1 MPEENEEDD
10 DEGDD
15 YVDETSDDKMVDVQT
30 DVSSGVGEASVP
42 LEGTA
47 AAAVETEEHHDEHVI
62 AEKLHNLT
70 LDQEIQEASPA
81 SKAKLKMEL
90 NVKPE
95 EVKSPKTSQ
104 KSPKKLSSPLKSPKK
119 PVASPLKKQQS
130 KTSLKSK
137 VPITTT
143 KPQSKS

>member
-70 LDQEIQEASPA
+70 LGQEIQEASPV
-81 SKAKLKMEL
+81 KMKMKSNMDL
-90 NVKPE
+90 E
-95 EVKSPKTSQ
+95 EVKSPKNSVAR
-104 KSPKKLSSPLKSPKK
+104 PLKSPEK
-119 PVASPLKKQQS
+119 PPRPLSSPLKKQQS
-130 KTSLKSK
+130 KSSLMSK
-137 VPITTT
+137 VPIATT
-143 KPQSKS
+143 KPPWKS

>member
-1 MPEENEEDD
+1 MPEEDEESD

-47 AAAVETEEHHDEHVI
+47 AAAVEKEEHHDEHVI

-70 LDQEIQEASPA
+70 LHQEIQEASPV
-81 SKAKLKMEL
+81 KLKMKSNMTL
-90 NVKPE
+90 E
-95 EVKSPKTSQ
+95 EVKSPK
-104 KSPKKLSSPLKSPKK
+104 KSVARPLKSLEK
-119 PVASPLKKQQS
+119 PPRTL
-130 KTSLKSK
+130 
-137 VPITTT
+137 
-143 KPQSKS
+143 